1 MTADTFWWQT
11 SWARLVAGLP
21 VGLPLWAVCSFR
33 MRWAVRQYDLRLE
46 ERMRIAREL
55 HDTLLQGRL
64 SAHMQLHIA
73 VGRLRSNDPRGGCS
87 ALSHSGFVAG
97 SNKSTARQTLL
108 GLGRSQLYYGQRSP
122 ERGAFLSI
130 NDHSRI
136 FGQPMGVASSTSTPL
151 LSRT

>member
-11 SWARLVAGLP
+11 SRARLVAGLP
-21 VGLPLWAVCSFR
+21 VGLSLWAVCSFR

-73 VGRLRSNDPRGGCS
+73 VGRLRSNDPRGAALRCS
-87 ALSHSGFVAG
+87 TRVLSPSPINLQRGKPYSVSGA
-97 SNKSTARQTLL
+97 
-108 GLGRSQLYYGQRSP
+108 
-122 ERGAFLSI
+122 
-130 NDHSRI
+130 
-136 FGQPMGVASSTSTPL
+136 ASYTMVSGHQNVEHF
-151 LSRT
+151 